1 VRRGGLGSPHRHR
14 GWTGALA
21 VLAVAL
27 AVAAPA
33 AAKEV
38 PFLSGHV
45 VDEAHLLPP
54 DRAAALEEKLTRF
67 EAETTAQVV
76 VLTVDS
82 LEGDPLEDYSVRVA
96 QKWGLG
102 QAKADNGVL
111 LLISRDDR
119 KLRIE
124 VGYGLEG
131 ALTDLQSGRII
142 RNVIVPRFKAGDYP
156 GGIDAGVDAI
166 LGAIQG
172 EPGAVPED
180 TGPAPGQ
187 NLDLGARALMG
198 LIFFLVVGLF
208 SMIALFTKGCQS
220 WFLYLFLMPF
230 YFTFPLAIFGAGG
243 AILGVIWVVAFPIL
257 RLFFDHT
264 SRGKHVMK
272 TTPWLHSLS
281 TWAATSSSRG
291 GRGGFG
297 GGGFSGGGGGF
308 SGGGGSF
315 GGGGASGSW

>member
-1 VRRGGLGSPHRHR
+1 MTSAPTVRSRWLGRAAASVLFVIGLMAGGAMG
-14 GWTGALA
+14 
-21 VLAVAL
+21 
-27 AVAAPA
+27 
-33 AAKEV
+33 AKEV
-38 PFLSGHV
+38 PFLSGRV
-45 VDEAHLLPP
+45 VDEAQLLPP
-54 DRAAALEEKLTRF
+54 DQAQAIEEKLRRF
-67 EAETTAQVV
+67 EEQTGDQVA

-82 LEGDPLEDYSVRVA
+82 LDGEALEDYSLRVA
-96 QKWGLG
+96 ETWGLG
-102 QAKADNGVL
+102 QKEKDNGVL
-111 LLISRDDR
+111 LLIARDDR

-131 ALTDLQSGRII
+131 QLTDLQSGRII

-166 LGAIQG
+166 LGTLSG
-172 EPGAVPED
+172 EPGAIPED

-187 NLDLGARALMG
+187 SMDLAGRAIMG
-198 LIFFLVVGLF
+198 LIFFLVVGVF
-208 SMIALFTKGCQS
+208 SLVALFTKGCQS

-230 YFTFPLAIFGAGG
+230 YFTFPLAIFGTGG
-243 AILGVIWVVAFPIL
+243 VLLGVLWVIAFPIL
-257 RLFFDHT
+257 RLFFDRT
-264 SRGKHVMK
+264 PRGKRLMR

-291 GRGGFG
+291 GGGF
-297 GGGFSGGGGGF
+297 GGGGGF